1 MSLRSNMLLLRKQRV
16 EEQKQKQGFLLG
28 GAAEVQG
35 RKEGYLNLGDNN
47 EDKEKY
53 LTWVIVQKQK
63 HLADELDVRGKR
75 KEEKQY

>member
-1 MSLRSNMLLLRKQRV
+1 MLLLRKQRV

-53 LTWVIVQKQK
+53 LT
-63 HLADELDVRGKR
+63 
-75 KEEKQY
+75 